1 MRFRSLTAG
10 LAVTSGLFA
19 ALALTGLG
27 GALADSAPPQTA
39 EASKADL
46 EAERDRL
53 FSEMLKNPADLD
65 LLYAYAQ
72 VTIALGDY
80 DAAIASYERMLIFNP
95 NLPRV
100 HLELGVLYFRAG
112 SNQVARYHLELA
124 KNDPSATPQ
133 VKARVD
139 EYLAAIDEA
148 GNTNKFDAT
157 VFAGLRYQTNA
168 NAGPPAGTRVQIGTL
183 PGFAELEEGTAESDY
198 NAVLSGTVNHHF
210 DLGNQTYDTWD
221 SSLFFY
227 GAAFAEQEQLNLG
240 TTELKTGPKFN
251 HVLFRDFTVRPY
263 AAINWVGLD
272 DATYFWSWG
281 GGLGLEYLV
290 LPELTASLDL
300 QYRDRRYSEDYEDR
314 EGKQYLAQG
323 SLRWTLGTRDM
334 ITAGGALVRTTA
346 KGDWRAYVE
355 AGGTLAYTHL
365 LPADENFLGL
375 PIAATLYAGG
385 RYTDYDAPD
394 PLIQPDTER
403 ADRELRGGGSL
414 VLALDSDVSLVATTE
429 YRSVKSNIDFYSFDN
444 LAVTVGLLFR
454 F

>member
-1 MRFRSLTAG
+1 MQYLKG
-10 LAVTSGLFA
+10 LAAILSMCLVLVSADGVMAQTS
-19 ALALTGLG
+19 
-27 GALADSAPPQTA
+27 PPSQ
-39 EASKADL
+39 EDL
-46 EAERDRL
+46 QAERDRL
-53 FSEMLKNPADLD
+53 FGEILKQPSNLD

-95 NLPRV
+95 DLPRV

-124 KNDPSATPQ
+124 RNDPSATPQ

-139 EYLAAIDEA
+139 EYLAAIDAA
-148 GNTNKFDAT
+148 GSSNKFDGT
-157 VFAGLRYQTNA
+157 LFAGLRYQTNA
-168 NAGPPAGTRVQIGTL
+168 NAGPPAGTKVQVGTL
-183 PGFAELEEGTAESDY
+183 PGFAELEEGTEQSDY
-198 NAVLSGTVNHHF
+198 NAVLSGTLNHHF

-221 SSLFFY
+221 SNLFFY

-240 TTELKTGPKFN
+240 TSELKTGPKFN
-251 HVLFRDFTVRPY
+251 HVLFRDFSVRPY

-272 DATYFWSWG
+272 DSTYFWSWG
-281 GGLGLEYLV
+281 AGLGLEYLV
-290 LPELTASLDL
+290 LPELTAGLDL
-300 QYRDRRYSEDYEDR
+300 QWRDRRYSEDYADR
-314 EGKQYLAQG
+314 EGDQYLAQA
-323 SLRWTLGTRDM
+323 SLRWTLGPRDM
-334 ITAGGALVRTTA
+334 VTLGGALVRTTA
-346 KGDWRAYVE
+346 QGDWRAYLE
-355 AGGTLAYTHL
+355 GGGTLAYTHL
-365 LPADENFLGL
+365 MPASESFLGL

-414 VLALDSDVSLVATTE
+414 VLALDTDVSLVATTE

-444 LAVTVGLLFR
+444 LAVTLGLLFR